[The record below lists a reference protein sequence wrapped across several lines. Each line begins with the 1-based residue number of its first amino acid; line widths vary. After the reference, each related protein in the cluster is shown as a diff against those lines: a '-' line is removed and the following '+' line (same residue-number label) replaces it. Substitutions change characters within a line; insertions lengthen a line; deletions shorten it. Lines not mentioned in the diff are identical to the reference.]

1 MILIGNNAKNKRK
14 GGGGEGERNEK
25 RVDRQIDNPFSHVKF
40 ILSTIKNF
48 LEVHD
53 FQISVSVLGCRA
65 FVRNLFFPPLSWV
78 LLSFCLP
85 PPVFA
90 DAKFLQIIC
99 IWMMGGGEWWWVVGG
114 KPQCTE
120 LNYNAAA
127 KLGLQNRAYYFQIL
141 TFTPNNSIF
150 FLG

>member
-85 PPVFA
+85 PPPSICGCKIFA
-90 DAKFLQIIC
+90 NNLHLNDGG
-99 IWMMGGGEWWWVVGG
+99 WRVVVGGGGETAMYGI
-114 KPQCTE
+114 
-120 LNYNAAA
+120 
-127 KLGLQNRAYYFQIL
+127 KL
-141 TFTPNNSIF
+141 
-150 FLG
+150 